1 MVAAKLLRGEE
12 SMIAWLPS
20 PALGF
25 LQRFDDD
32 GIERILLRLVD
43 DAASTP
49 LWTVLALTVAAGTGA
64 LHALGPGHGKL
75 MIGGYL
81 ASSKGRP
88 RDALAL
94 GGLVAL
100 MHTGSVLAL
109 GILFYSS
116 ASLPTDGRVDLVL
129 SSLTAAAVIAVGA
142 VLVGRQLR
150 RRRLRRGAVAAD
162 PPALVGAAHGGGT
175 DPGSHQHH
183 HHGHGLAGHHHQLPS
198 GVQPMSRAG
207 IASLAAA
214 GGLLPSPAAFAVLVT
229 ALTLGRSGYGLA
241 LVGAFSLGLAA
252 TLAGIG
258 LAVLF
263 GRDALE
269 RHTHRHR
276 ALSTLAETVPMVGGM
291 AVLGGGVI
299 LLATTLLPL

>member
-1 MVAAKLLRGEE
+1 MSALL
-12 SMIAWLPS
+12 SN

-32 GIERILLRLVD
+32 GIEPILLRLID
-43 DAASTP
+43 DAATTP
-49 LWTVLALTVAAGTGA
+49 LWMLLALTVAAGTGA

-94 GGLVAL
+94 GGLVAA

-109 GILFYSS
+109 GVLFYSS
-116 ASLPTDGRVDLVL
+116 ASLPSDGRLDLVL
-129 SSLTAAAVIAVGA
+129 SSLTAVAVIAVGV
-142 VLVGRQLR
+142 VLVRRQLHQRPLR
-150 RRRLRRGAVAAD
+150 RRAGASD
-162 PPALVGAAHGGGT
+162 PATLVGAGHGGHR
-175 DPGSHQHH
+175 DPGLHRHD
-183 HHGHGLAGHHHQLPS
+183 HGLALAGHHHDLPT

-229 ALTLGRSGYGLA
+229 ALTVGRTGYGLA

-252 TLAGIG
+252 TLAALG

-263 GRDALE
+263 GRDTLA
-269 RHTHRHR
+269 RQTQRHR
-276 ALSTLAETVPMVGGM
+276 APSTLAATVPMVGGL
-291 AVLGGGVI
+291 AVVGGGVI
-299 LLATTLLPL
+299 LLAGTLLRL